1 MAHDDP
7 HRFADIHEELHRH
20 LPSEPALRV
29 KALESLLV
37 EKGMLDPKAVDAWI
51 AVYTEEIGPKRGATL
66 VAKAW
71 LDPAFK
77 QRLLGDGARV
87 IVELGFYG
95 RATLPRRDQAV
106 APLRSDEGPL
116 FAEPWQAEVLRHCRC
131 AAAARPVHCRR
142 LGLGSRRRP
151 CRGRPPWRA

>member
-7 HRFADIHEELHRH
+7 QLRFADIHRELHQH

-37 EKGMLDPKAVDAWI
+37 EKGMLDPETVDAWI

-71 LDPAFK
+71 LEQHNF
-77 QRLLGDGARV
+77 GA
-87 IVELGFYG
+87 G
-95 RATLPRRDQAV
+95 
-106 APLRSDEGPL
+106 
-116 FAEPWQAEVLRHCRC
+116 
-131 AAAARPVHCRR
+131 
-142 LGLGSRRRP
+142 
-151 CRGRPPWRA
+151 